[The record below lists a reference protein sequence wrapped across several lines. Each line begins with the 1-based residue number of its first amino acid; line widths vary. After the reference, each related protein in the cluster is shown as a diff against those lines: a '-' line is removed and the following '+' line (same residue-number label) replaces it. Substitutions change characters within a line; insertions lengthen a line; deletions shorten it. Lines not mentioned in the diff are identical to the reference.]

1 MFLIQNQVVEE
12 YLLAWGNVHDIS
24 LNEERTKQM
33 YHTDCDFGNTNVR
46 VVIKSIGRSQIEC

>member
-1 MFLIQNQVVEE
+1 MTT
-12 YLLAWGNVHDIS
+12 WGNVHDIS

-33 YHTDCDFGNTNVR
+33 YHTDCDFGNTNVC